1 MKCPKCGSEQSR
13 VSNTRNRLDGAI
25 RRQRKCIVCGKN
37 WFTIE
42 THEDDFVYI
51 TIGDAKRILRML

>member
-13 VSNTRNRLDGAI
+13 VSNTRNRLDGTI

-42 THEDDFVYI
+42 QNEK
-51 TIGDAKRILRML
+51 KR